1 MEQNIPKFG
10 EVPLSF
16 FLKETV
22 NKETKIEINF
32 VFIRQLLWESLNIT
46 TYTPQYYSEEFSLKS
61 YH

>member
-32 VFIRQLLWESLNIT
+32 VFIRQLL
-46 TYTPQYYSEEFSLKS
+46 
-61 YH
+61 

>member
-22 NKETKIEINF
+22 NKATKIEINF
-32 VFIRQLLWESLNIT
+32 VFIRQLLWESHLILQHT
-46 TYTPQYYSEEFSLKS
+46 LLSTILKS
-61 YH
+61 FH